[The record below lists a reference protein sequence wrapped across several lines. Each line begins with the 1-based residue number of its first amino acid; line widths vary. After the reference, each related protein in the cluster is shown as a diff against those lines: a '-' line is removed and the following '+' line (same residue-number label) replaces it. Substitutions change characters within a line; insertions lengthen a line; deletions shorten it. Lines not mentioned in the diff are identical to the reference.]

1 MNELFIMILVVLVIL
16 IFIVVLTKKTV
27 EKKNLK
33 NKSTKNKNVL
43 ELNKYNEKSE
53 IPTNSTSRKM
63 RVVDMLVYIS
73 DVEEHV
79 FEVYPVLKDMNTNE
93 IYVSFKDHGYG
104 KYFYQYHKN
113 TKNIEVKTSAGRV
126 IEKNDWA
133 TLYIVK
139 KLGKVLVNKNKI
151 MINGKEYEYVG
162 KMNSK
167 NKIPLQKNK
176 IYNIIDKDFL
186 ELINHSNFY
195 DGFIKFDK

>member
-1 MNELFIMILVVLVIL
+1 MNELFIMILVVLIIL

-27 EKKNLK
+27 KKKN
-33 NKSTKNKNVL
+33 TKIKKKNVL
-43 ELNKYNEKSE
+43 ELNKYNEKSD
-53 IPTNSTSRKM
+53 IPKDATSRKM

-73 DVEEHV
+73 DVEDNI

-126 IEKNDWA
+126 IEKHDWA

-139 KLGKVLVNKNKI
+139 KLGKVLVSNNKV
-151 MINGKEYEYVG
+151 MLNGKEYEYVG

-176 IYNIIDKDFL
+176 IYNIIEKDFL
-186 ELINHSNFY
+186 NILNHSNFY